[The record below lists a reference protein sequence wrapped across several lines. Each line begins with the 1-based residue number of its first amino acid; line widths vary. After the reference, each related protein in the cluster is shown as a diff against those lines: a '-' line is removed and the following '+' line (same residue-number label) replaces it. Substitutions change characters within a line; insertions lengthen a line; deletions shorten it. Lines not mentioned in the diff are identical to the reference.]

1 MAAEKDY
8 AYVLG
13 RTSSS
18 SGYVTLN
25 VLLMDGTASTLKLTK
40 SDYDSL
46 FKGNSDFETAYAYT
60 MNGEGVADLTA
71 PAAAA
76 PRSDR
81 LCREA
86 QRRHRGCLQRQEAHQ
101 AG

>member
-46 FKGNSDFETAYAYT
+46 DSRATAT
-60 MNGEGVADLTA
+60 L
-71 PAAAA
+71 
-76 PRSDR
+76 R
-81 LCREA
+81 LPMPTP
-86 QRRHRGCLQRQEAHQ
+86 
-101 AG
+101 